1 MDLSVKNSR
10 IEKTLVWLWYGS
22 GDKEK
27 DIFKRHLWAKNDQDI
42 IYFVHGVKD
51 ESTWKQR

>member
-51 ESTWKQR
+51 ESTWKQK